1 MKKKLLS
8 VLLCAAMAATMVV
21 GCGGKEEEAAAP
33 AAPAETETE
42 APAEAPAETGKAG
55 DVNGDGKIVVGYI
68 SKNIVDPF
76 HAPINDYAEE
86 TFEKMIADGKIDD
99 WTGVLDGETD
109 PNKQID
115 RASDC
120 ISKAC
125 DYVIIL
131 PAEATA
137 SDTAVTQ
144 MADAGI
150 KVIVVNSKTDSTD
163 AVALGYVGP
172 DDVEAGR
179 MLANWVIENKPE
191 GGKYIHCLGVI
202 GNSAQIQRGEGIK
215 EVMDQHPEFEMV
227 GESACDWQADKA
239 ADAASDAIS
248 KNGDELVAI
257 ICDNDDMSSSAQKTC
272 NDQGRSDIVCVGVD
286 GNQNPL
292 QMVKDGE
299 MGATVLQD
307 GPGQVAGAVT
317 MIETCLAGGTPEKE
331 IMVPFVL
338 VTKDNVD
345 QYLK

>member
-1 MKKKLLS
+1 MKKRLLG
-8 VLLCAAMAATMVV
+8 VLLCVAMVATMAL
-21 GCGGKEEEAAAP
+21 GCGKDADGKD
-33 AAPAETETE
+33 
-42 APAEAPAETGKAG
+42 PAEAKTG

-76 HAPINDYAEE
+76 HAPINDYAKE
-86 TFEKMIADGKIDD
+86 TFDAMVADGTIDD

-109 PNKQID
+109 ANKQID
-115 RASDC
+115 RATDC
-120 ISKAC
+120 ISKNC

-137 SDTAVTQ
+137 SDAAVTQ

-179 MLANWVIENKPE
+179 MLANWVVENCPE
-191 GGKYIHCLGVI
+191 GGKYAHCQGVI
-202 GNSAQIQRGEGIK
+202 GNSAQIQRGEGMA
-215 EVMDQHPEFEMV
+215 EVMAKHPEFELIQDFP
-227 GESACDWQADKA
+227 CDWQADKA
-239 ADAASDAIS
+239 ANVASDMM
-248 KNGDELVAI
+248 NQYGDELVAI
-257 ICDNDDMSSSAQKTC
+257 ICDNDDMSSAAQKTC
-272 NDQGRSDIVCVGVD
+272 NDNGRADVVCVGVD

-307 GPGQVAGAVT
+307 GPGQVEGAIK
-317 MIETCLAGGTPEKE
+317 MIKACLAGETPEKE
-331 IMVPFVL
+331 IAIPFVL
-338 VTKDNVD
+338 VTIDNVD
-345 QYLK
+345 EYLN